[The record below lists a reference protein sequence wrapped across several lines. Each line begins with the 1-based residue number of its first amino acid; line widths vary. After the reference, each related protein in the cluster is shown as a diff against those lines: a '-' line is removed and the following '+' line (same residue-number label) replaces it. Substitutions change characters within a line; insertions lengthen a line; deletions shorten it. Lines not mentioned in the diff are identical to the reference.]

1 MDGIR
6 ARKVTDVFGMPVY
19 TDEGFYYGDVEE
31 SVIAGNKI
39 VGWKVRATRN
49 STLSRVLGG
58 AKGVMVPHQ
67 MVKSVGDIMIISRAA
82 VPLKDE
88 APLEEAE
95 GY

>member
-1 MDGIR
+1 MNGVK

-19 TDEGFYYGDVEE
+19 TDEGFYYGDIEE

-39 VGWKVRATRN
+39 VGWKVRSTRN

-82 VPLKDE
+82 VPMKEEELMQ
-88 APLEEAE
+88 EAE
-95 GY
+95 